1 MTFIFDVRISQI
13 QSHRRNGNSNVHV
26 GCIIPIGLVRWR
38 DNDSYSMSRRGL
50 TALLILWEGN
60 ARAGTWGKQESTAT
74 HVFSFIANAESGD
87 AIGTKESFIMK
98 KFLTLLAVAL
108 MGLSAFADDVP
119 CPSAF
124 SFRLAAQNADGAYEA
139 AEQVSANNV
148 VVEVMLTNS
157 SENLNGFNM
166 QIQKQ
171 TIDGEYCPEMDW
183 VKNAEDNSW
192 AGFSGYGHTILA
204 RWDVADPSLRE
215 TELFNMCD
223 CMSSQYMNELIIIEF
238 LKTID
243 CRFFPVLE
251 EPAPIARFTV
261 DMSNCPDGDYR
272 FYVPADARHC
282 SFSYTG
288 GVEGTPPD
296 APVVL
301 ELTKAGDVVETRP
314 VSTAISE
321 IAAEQTVDNRIF
333 DLMGHQLKSIPEH
346 GIYIQNGKKYTR

>member
-1 MTFIFDVRISQI
+1 
-13 QSHRRNGNSNVHV
+13 
-26 GCIIPIGLVRWR
+26 
-38 DNDSYSMSRRGL
+38 
-50 TALLILWEGN
+50 
-60 ARAGTWGKQESTAT
+60 
-74 HVFSFIANAESGD
+74 
-87 AIGTKESFIMK
+87 MK

-119 CPSAF
+119 CPSAL

-157 SENLNGFNM
+157 SQNLNGFNM

-171 TIDGEYCPEMDW
+171 TIDGEYCPEMEW
-183 VKNAEDNSW
+183 VKDAEDYDW

-204 RWDVADPSLRE
+204 RWDVTNPVLRE
-215 TELFNMCD
+215 TKLFNMCYCGSIAKRVYAAD
-223 CMSSQYMNELIIIEF
+223 GTEMYELLLVES
-238 LKTID
+238 LTTLD

-272 FYVPADARHC
+272 FYVPATPAGC

-288 GVEGTPPD
+288 GVEGTRAWTTD
-296 APVVL
+296 NPVVL

>member
-1 MTFIFDVRISQI
+1 
-13 QSHRRNGNSNVHV
+13 
-26 GCIIPIGLVRWR
+26 
-38 DNDSYSMSRRGL
+38 
-50 TALLILWEGN
+50 
-60 ARAGTWGKQESTAT
+60 
-74 HVFSFIANAESGD
+74 
-87 AIGTKESFIMK
+87 
-98 KFLTLLAVAL
+98 

-157 SENLNGFNM
+157 SENLQAFNM

-183 VKNAEDNSW
+183 VKDSEDNSW
-192 AGFSGYGHTILA
+192 AGFSGYGQTILA
-204 RWDVADPSLRE
+204 RWDVADPVLRE
-215 TELFNMCD
+215 TELVIMCICGSNAKRVYAAD
-223 CMSSQYMNELIIIEF
+223 GTEMYELVIVE
-238 LKTID
+238 LLDTDD

-272 FYVPADARHC
+272 FYAPATPAAC

-288 GVEGTPPD
+288 GVEGSRAWTTD
-296 APVVL
+296 NPVVL

>member
-1 MTFIFDVRISQI
+1 MREPVRGVSKKVQRPT
-13 QSHRRNGNSNVHV
+13 SF
-26 GCIIPIGLVRWR
+26 L
-38 DNDSYSMSRRGL
+38 
-50 TALLILWEGN
+50 
-60 ARAGTWGKQESTAT
+60 
-74 HVFSFIANAESGD
+74 FIANAESGD

-98 KFLTLLAVAL
+98 KILTLLAVAL

-139 AEQVSANNV
+139 AEQVSADNV

-157 SENLNGFNM
+157 SENLQGFNI

-215 TELFNMCD
+215 TELFNMCLCGSNAKLVYAAD
-223 CMSSQYMNELIIIEF
+223 GTEMRELVLLES
-238 LKTID
+238 LTTLD
-243 CRFFPVLE
+243 CRYYPILE

-272 FYVPADARHC
+272 FYAPATPTGC
-282 SFSYTG
+282 CFSYNG
-288 GVEGTPPD
+288 GVEGSRAWVTD
-296 APVVL
+296 NPVVL

>member
-1 MTFIFDVRISQI
+1 
-13 QSHRRNGNSNVHV
+13 
-26 GCIIPIGLVRWR
+26 
-38 DNDSYSMSRRGL
+38 
-50 TALLILWEGN
+50 
-60 ARAGTWGKQESTAT
+60 
-74 HVFSFIANAESGD
+74 
-87 AIGTKESFIMK
+87 
-98 KFLTLLAVAL
+98 
-108 MGLSAFADDVP
+108 
-119 CPSAF
+119 
-124 SFRLAAQNADGAYEA
+124 
-139 AEQVSANNV
+139 
-148 VVEVMLTNS
+148 
-157 SENLNGFNM
+157 M

-171 TIDGEYCPEMDW
+171 TIDGEYCPEMEW
-183 VKNAEDNSW
+183 VKDSEDYDLV
-192 AGFSGYGHTILA
+192 GFSGYGHTILA
-204 RWDVADPSLRE
+204 RWDVTNPYLRE
-215 TELFNMCD
+215 TKLFNMCD
-223 CMSSQYMNELIIIEF
+223 CKCATKPVYAADGTEMYELVIIEI
-238 LKTID
+238 LDTDD

-272 FYVPADARHC
+272 FYVPAEARYC
-282 SFSYTG
+282 SFSYSG

>member
-1 MTFIFDVRISQI
+1 MREPVRGVSKKVQRPT
-13 QSHRRNGNSNVHV
+13 SF
-26 GCIIPIGLVRWR
+26 L
-38 DNDSYSMSRRGL
+38 
-50 TALLILWEGN
+50 
-60 ARAGTWGKQESTAT
+60 
-74 HVFSFIANAESGD
+74 FIANAESGD

-157 SENLNGFNM
+157 SENLYGFNM

-171 TIDGEYCPEMDW
+171 TIDGEYCPEMEW
-183 VKNAEDNSW
+183 VKDSEDYDLV
-192 AGFSGYGHTILA
+192 GFSGYGHTILA
-204 RWDVADPSLRE
+204 RWDVTNPYLRE
-215 TELFNMCD
+215 TKLFNMCD
-223 CMSSQYMNELIIIEF
+223 CKCATKPVYAADGTEMYELVIIE
-238 LKTID
+238 LLYTDD

-272 FYVPADARHC
+272 FYVPATPTGC
-282 SFSYTG
+282 SFAYTG
-288 GVEGTPPD
+288 GVEGSRAWTPD
-296 APVVL
+296 NPVVL
-301 ELTKAGDVVETRP
+301 ELTKAGDVVTRYSA
-314 VSTAISE
+314 STAISE